1 MRTIKD
7 AELFNALRE
16 YFKVYLPKQKQVSP
30 NTIRS
35 YQNALESLLDYIVKT
50 IPIKLNEV
58 TFDTIDKEI
67 VCNYLDWLENE
78 CNCSKST
85 RNHRLRCIKAF
96 YAFVADTIPTA
107 AIYQKEIYKIR
118 QAPVEKSTKLD
129 YMSEEAVKAVLS
141 APDLNTSKGI
151 RDALIMIMLYDTG
164 ARIQETLAIKLCDIQ
179 YRSATVTLSGKG
191 RKVRCVTL
199 MDSTMKHLHNYIRL
213 FHSDSADSD
222 YLFFT
227 NRKMI
232 KKQMTTDNARR
243 IVRYYGIIAREK
255 CNAVPENVHPHL
267 FRHSRAMHLYQ
278 NGMPLA
284 LISQWL
290 GHSSVETT
298 LIYAYADTE
307 MKRKAIE
314 SATPPDS
321 PLNDFLNAERYTI
334 SDEELIKQLYGLR

>member
-7 AELFNALRE
+7 TEFFNALRE

-35 YQNALESLLDYIVKT
+35 YQNAMESLLDYTVKANS
-50 IPIKLNEV
+50 IRLNEI
-58 TFDTIDKEI
+58 TFETIDKELI
-67 VCNYLDWLENE
+67 YSYLDWLENE

-96 YAFVADTIPTA
+96 YAFVADSIPTA
-107 AIYQKEIYKIR
+107 VVYQKEICKVR
-118 QAPVEKSTKLD
+118 QAPIEKSSKLD
-129 YMSEEAVKAVLS
+129 YMSEEAVKAILAV
-141 APDLNTSKGI
+141 PDLKTSKGV

-164 ARIQETLAIKLCDIQ
+164 ARIQEVLDIKLCDIQ
-179 YRSATVTLSGKG
+179 YRKATVTLHGKG

-199 MDSTMKHLHNYIRL
+199 MDSTMKHLHNYIKL
-213 FHSDSADSD
+213 FHTDSAESE

-227 NRKMI
+227 IRKAV

-243 IVRYYGIIAREK
+243 IVQHYGSLAKERCI
-255 CNAVPENVHPHL
+255 AVPENVHPHL

-290 GHSSVETT
+290 GHSNVETT

-314 SATPPDS
+314 SATPPES
-321 PLNDFLNAERYTI
+321 PLKKFLNSERYTI